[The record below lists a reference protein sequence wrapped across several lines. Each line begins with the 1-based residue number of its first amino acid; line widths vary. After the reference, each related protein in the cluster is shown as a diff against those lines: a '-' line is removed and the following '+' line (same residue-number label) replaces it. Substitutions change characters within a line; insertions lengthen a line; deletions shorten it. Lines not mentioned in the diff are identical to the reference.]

1 MNAIAQVMQTSQA
14 RPAETNAAMQDDQQC
29 ALPLAIKVQI
39 RDGSACIAMSGCFD
53 YKTWRIFTNAYLPLL
68 DNAALSE
75 ICVDMV
81 NVDYLDSSAMGMLL
95 LLNERAQAS
104 NKRVA
109 LHITSNFVLRAFE
122 FARFSKVFNVKCS
135 VLASCQPGDLKM

>member
-1 MNAIAQVMQTSQA
+1 MNAISQEMQISQA
-14 RPAETNAAMQDDQQC
+14 LSDSANAAIQQDQQQC
-29 ALPLAIKVQI
+29 MAINVQI
-39 RDGSACIAMSGCFD
+39 RDYSARIAMSGCFD

-75 ICVDMV
+75 ICVDLIQ
-81 NVDYLDSSAMGMLL
+81 VDYLDSSAMGMLL
-95 LLNERAQAS
+95 LLKERAQAN

-122 FARFSKVFNVKCS
+122 FARFSKIFDVKCS
-135 VLASCQPGDLKM
+135 ALEMR

>member
-14 RPAETNAAMQDDQQC
+14 QSDSANAAIQQDQQQC
-29 ALPLAIKVQI
+29 MAIDVQI
-39 RDGSACIAMSGCFD
+39 RDYSACITMSGCFD

-75 ICVDMV
+75 ICVDLIQ
-81 NVDYLDSSAMGMLL
+81 VDYLDSSAMGMLL
-95 LLNERAQAS
+95 LLKERAQAN

-109 LHITSNFVLRAFE
+109 LHIASNFVLRAFK
-122 FARFSKVFNVKCS
+122 FARFSKIFDVKCS
-135 VLASCQPGDLKM
+135 VLEMH

>member
-14 RPAETNAAMQDDQQC
+14 QSDSANAAIQQDQQQC
-29 ALPLAIKVQI
+29 MAIDVQI
-39 RDGSACIAMSGCFD
+39 RDYSACITMSGCFD

-95 LLNERAQAS
+95 LLKERAQAN

-109 LHITSNFVLRAFE
+109 LHIASNFVLRAFK
-122 FARFSKVFNVKCS
+122 FARFSKIFDVKCS
-135 VLASCQPGDLKM
+135 VLEMH